1 MTTADQQR
9 SFSWLAGL
17 INDSEPRCG
26 NVRVVAIDGRGA
38 AGKST
43 FAARLHSA
51 LTETSSP
58 TAVLHT
64 DDFASWDTFFGWW
77 PRLEEQVLAPWAR
90 GEEARYRRY
99 DWQTREF
106 GPWEPLSPPSVLIL
120 EGVGSGRTAGG
131 DQLSMLIWVQTD
143 QPTRRL
149 RARIRDGA
157 QLSEFWQLWIDAEEA
172 HFRLDPTAGRADIV
186 VDGDPAVAPQHPER
200 DFMVRA
206 ATPRASNA
214 ARPWARSDPAG
225 RSCPVPPSWST
236 SPPE

>member
-26 NVRVVAIDGRGA
+26 NVRVVATDGRGA

-51 LTETSSP
+51 LTETASP

-106 GPWEPLSPPSVLIL
+106 GPWESLPPPSVLIL
-120 EGVGSGRTAGG
+120 EGVGSGRTAGA
-131 DQLSMLIWVQTD
+131 DRLSMLIWVQTD
-143 QPTRRL
+143 EPTRRL

-157 QLSEFWQLWIDAEEA
+157 QLREFWQLWIDAEET

-186 VDGDPAVAPQHPER
+186 VDGDPAMAPQHPDR
-200 DFMVRA
+200 DFMI
-206 ATPRASNA
+206 T
-214 ARPWARSDPAG
+214 G
-225 RSCPVPPSWST
+225 RYTLGV
-236 SPPE
+236 